1 MINVIGLGPGNTD
14 YITKLGEKL
23 IQNSDVV
30 IGGKRNLESIVDFE
44 GEKIEISS
52 NLKEIVEYINNN
64 KHKQISVIASGD
76 PLIYG
81 IGRYL
86 SKNIDKEDLNIV
98 SGISSLQYI
107 FSKVH
112 IDMNDLYITSSHGKT
127 PDFDYVLSHKKVCMV
142 TDKIIGPKEIC
153 KQILDRNLEKTIVVG
168 ENLSY
173 DNERITIGS
182 PEDILNLDLVNAKR
196 FIDVG
201 AGTGSVSVEAA
212 YNYPNLEVISIERND
227 DALDLINKNVEKFNL
242 KNVEVIK
249 AYAPID
255 IEGEVDAIFLGGTGN
270 RLNEILLWSKEKLVP
285 GGRLV
290 ANFIIVETFNETL
303 RLLREYGFEN
313 IDVSVMNISKLE
325 KLGRGEY
332 FKPLN
337 PIYIISCEKGR
348 E

>member
-30 IGGKRNLESIVDFE
+30 IGRKRNLESIVDFE

-182 PEDILNLDLVNAKR
+182 PEDIL
-196 FIDVG
+196 
-201 AGTGSVSVEAA
+201 
-212 YNYPNLEVISIERND
+212 
-227 DALDLINKNVEKFNL
+227 
-242 KNVEVIK
+242 
-249 AYAPID
+249 
-255 IEGEVDAIFLGGTGN
+255 
-270 RLNEILLWSKEKLVP
+270 
-285 GGRLV
+285 
-290 ANFIIVETFNETL
+290 
-303 RLLREYGFEN
+303 
-313 IDVSVMNISKLE
+313 KLE
-325 KLGRGEY
+325 DFDMCVVVILDK
-332 FKPLN
+332 N
-337 PIYIISCEKGR
+337 
-348 E
+348 

>member
-153 KQILDRNLEKTIVVG
+153 KQILDRDLEKTIVVG

-182 PEDILNLDLVNAKR
+182 PEDILNLEDFDMCV
-196 FIDVG
+196 V
-201 AGTGSVSVEAA
+201 
-212 YNYPNLEVISIERND
+212 VI
-227 DALDLINKNVEKFNL
+227 LDKN
-242 KNVEVIK
+242 
-249 AYAPID
+249 
-255 IEGEVDAIFLGGTGN
+255 
-270 RLNEILLWSKEKLVP
+270 
-285 GGRLV
+285 
-290 ANFIIVETFNETL
+290 
-303 RLLREYGFEN
+303 
-313 IDVSVMNISKLE
+313 
-325 KLGRGEY
+325 
-332 FKPLN
+332 
-337 PIYIISCEKGR
+337 
-348 E
+348 

>member
-86 SKNIDKEDLNIV
+86 SKNIDKKDLNIV

-107 FSKVH
+107 FSKIH

-182 PEDILNLDLVNAKR
+182 PEDIL
-196 FIDVG
+196 
-201 AGTGSVSVEAA
+201 
-212 YNYPNLEVISIERND
+212 
-227 DALDLINKNVEKFNL
+227 
-242 KNVEVIK
+242 
-249 AYAPID
+249 
-255 IEGEVDAIFLGGTGN
+255 
-270 RLNEILLWSKEKLVP
+270 
-285 GGRLV
+285 
-290 ANFIIVETFNETL
+290 
-303 RLLREYGFEN
+303 
-313 IDVSVMNISKLE
+313 KLE
-325 KLGRGEY
+325 DFDMCVVVILDK
-332 FKPLN
+332 N
-337 PIYIISCEKGR
+337 
-348 E
+348 

>member
-173 DNERITIGS
+173 DNERIIIGS
-182 PEDILNLDLVNAKR
+182 PEDILNLEDFDMCV
-196 FIDVG
+196 V
-201 AGTGSVSVEAA
+201 
-212 YNYPNLEVISIERND
+212 VI
-227 DALDLINKNVEKFNL
+227 LDKN
-242 KNVEVIK
+242 
-249 AYAPID
+249 
-255 IEGEVDAIFLGGTGN
+255 
-270 RLNEILLWSKEKLVP
+270 
-285 GGRLV
+285 
-290 ANFIIVETFNETL
+290 
-303 RLLREYGFEN
+303 
-313 IDVSVMNISKLE
+313 
-325 KLGRGEY
+325 
-332 FKPLN
+332 
-337 PIYIISCEKGR
+337 
-348 E
+348 

>member
-112 IDMNDLYITSSHGKT
+112 RDMNDLYITSSHGKT

-182 PEDILNLDLVNAKR
+182 PEDIL
-196 FIDVG
+196 
-201 AGTGSVSVEAA
+201 
-212 YNYPNLEVISIERND
+212 
-227 DALDLINKNVEKFNL
+227 
-242 KNVEVIK
+242 
-249 AYAPID
+249 
-255 IEGEVDAIFLGGTGN
+255 
-270 RLNEILLWSKEKLVP
+270 
-285 GGRLV
+285 
-290 ANFIIVETFNETL
+290 
-303 RLLREYGFEN
+303 
-313 IDVSVMNISKLE
+313 KLE
-325 KLGRGEY
+325 DFDMCVVVILDK
-332 FKPLN
+332 N
-337 PIYIISCEKGR
+337 
-348 E
+348 

>member
-30 IGGKRNLESIVDFE
+30 IGGKRNLESIIDFE

-86 SKNIDKEDLNIV
+86 SKSIDKEDLNIV

-182 PEDILNLDLVNAKR
+182 PEDILNLEDFDMCV
-196 FIDVG
+196 V
-201 AGTGSVSVEAA
+201 
-212 YNYPNLEVISIERND
+212 VI
-227 DALDLINKNVEKFNL
+227 LDKN
-242 KNVEVIK
+242 
-249 AYAPID
+249 
-255 IEGEVDAIFLGGTGN
+255 
-270 RLNEILLWSKEKLVP
+270 
-285 GGRLV
+285 
-290 ANFIIVETFNETL
+290 
-303 RLLREYGFEN
+303 
-313 IDVSVMNISKLE
+313 
-325 KLGRGEY
+325 
-332 FKPLN
+332 
-337 PIYIISCEKGR
+337 
-348 E
+348 

>member
-107 FSKVH
+107 FSKVY

-182 PEDILNLDLVNAKR
+182 PEDIL
-196 FIDVG
+196 
-201 AGTGSVSVEAA
+201 
-212 YNYPNLEVISIERND
+212 
-227 DALDLINKNVEKFNL
+227 
-242 KNVEVIK
+242 
-249 AYAPID
+249 
-255 IEGEVDAIFLGGTGN
+255 
-270 RLNEILLWSKEKLVP
+270 
-285 GGRLV
+285 
-290 ANFIIVETFNETL
+290 
-303 RLLREYGFEN
+303 
-313 IDVSVMNISKLE
+313 KLE
-325 KLGRGEY
+325 DFDMCVVVILDK
-332 FKPLN
+332 N
-337 PIYIISCEKGR
+337 
-348 E
+348 

>member
-86 SKNIDKEDLNIV
+86 SKNIDKGDLNIV

-182 PEDILNLDLVNAKR
+182 PEDILNLEDFDMCV
-196 FIDVG
+196 V
-201 AGTGSVSVEAA
+201 
-212 YNYPNLEVISIERND
+212 VI
-227 DALDLINKNVEKFNL
+227 LDKN
-242 KNVEVIK
+242 
-249 AYAPID
+249 
-255 IEGEVDAIFLGGTGN
+255 
-270 RLNEILLWSKEKLVP
+270 
-285 GGRLV
+285 
-290 ANFIIVETFNETL
+290 
-303 RLLREYGFEN
+303 
-313 IDVSVMNISKLE
+313 
-325 KLGRGEY
+325 
-332 FKPLN
+332 
-337 PIYIISCEKGR
+337 
-348 E
+348 

>member
-1 MINVIGLGPGNTD
+1 MINFIGLGPGNTD

-182 PEDILNLDLVNAKR
+182 PEDIL
-196 FIDVG
+196 
-201 AGTGSVSVEAA
+201 
-212 YNYPNLEVISIERND
+212 
-227 DALDLINKNVEKFNL
+227 
-242 KNVEVIK
+242 
-249 AYAPID
+249 
-255 IEGEVDAIFLGGTGN
+255 
-270 RLNEILLWSKEKLVP
+270 
-285 GGRLV
+285 
-290 ANFIIVETFNETL
+290 
-303 RLLREYGFEN
+303 
-313 IDVSVMNISKLE
+313 KLE
-325 KLGRGEY
+325 DFDMCVVVILDK
-332 FKPLN
+332 N
-337 PIYIISCEKGR
+337 
-348 E
+348 

>member
-153 KQILDRNLEKTIVVG
+153 KQILDRNREKTIVVG

-182 PEDILNLDLVNAKR
+182 PEDIL
-196 FIDVG
+196 
-201 AGTGSVSVEAA
+201 
-212 YNYPNLEVISIERND
+212 
-227 DALDLINKNVEKFNL
+227 
-242 KNVEVIK
+242 
-249 AYAPID
+249 
-255 IEGEVDAIFLGGTGN
+255 
-270 RLNEILLWSKEKLVP
+270 
-285 GGRLV
+285 
-290 ANFIIVETFNETL
+290 
-303 RLLREYGFEN
+303 
-313 IDVSVMNISKLE
+313 KLE
-325 KLGRGEY
+325 DFDMCVVVILDK
-332 FKPLN
+332 N
-337 PIYIISCEKGR
+337 
-348 E
+348 

>member
-127 PDFDYVLSHKKVCMV
+127 PDFDYVLSHKKACMV

-182 PEDILNLDLVNAKR
+182 PEDILNLEDFDMCV
-196 FIDVG
+196 V
-201 AGTGSVSVEAA
+201 
-212 YNYPNLEVISIERND
+212 VI
-227 DALDLINKNVEKFNL
+227 LDKN
-242 KNVEVIK
+242 
-249 AYAPID
+249 
-255 IEGEVDAIFLGGTGN
+255 
-270 RLNEILLWSKEKLVP
+270 
-285 GGRLV
+285 
-290 ANFIIVETFNETL
+290 
-303 RLLREYGFEN
+303 
-313 IDVSVMNISKLE
+313 
-325 KLGRGEY
+325 
-332 FKPLN
+332 
-337 PIYIISCEKGR
+337 
-348 E
+348 

>member
-30 IGGKRNLESIVDFE
+30 IGGKRNLESIIDFE

-142 TDKIIGPKEIC
+142 TDKIIGPKDIC

-182 PEDILNLDLVNAKR
+182 PEDIL
-196 FIDVG
+196 
-201 AGTGSVSVEAA
+201 
-212 YNYPNLEVISIERND
+212 
-227 DALDLINKNVEKFNL
+227 
-242 KNVEVIK
+242 
-249 AYAPID
+249 
-255 IEGEVDAIFLGGTGN
+255 
-270 RLNEILLWSKEKLVP
+270 
-285 GGRLV
+285 
-290 ANFIIVETFNETL
+290 
-303 RLLREYGFEN
+303 
-313 IDVSVMNISKLE
+313 KLE
-325 KLGRGEY
+325 DFDMCVVVILDK
-332 FKPLN
+332 N
-337 PIYIISCEKGR
+337 
-348 E
+348 

>member
-173 DNERITIGS
+173 DNVRITIGS
-182 PEDILNLDLVNAKR
+182 PEDIL
-196 FIDVG
+196 
-201 AGTGSVSVEAA
+201 
-212 YNYPNLEVISIERND
+212 
-227 DALDLINKNVEKFNL
+227 
-242 KNVEVIK
+242 
-249 AYAPID
+249 
-255 IEGEVDAIFLGGTGN
+255 
-270 RLNEILLWSKEKLVP
+270 
-285 GGRLV
+285 
-290 ANFIIVETFNETL
+290 
-303 RLLREYGFEN
+303 
-313 IDVSVMNISKLE
+313 KLE
-325 KLGRGEY
+325 DFDMCVVVILDK
-332 FKPLN
+332 N
-337 PIYIISCEKGR
+337 
-348 E
+348 